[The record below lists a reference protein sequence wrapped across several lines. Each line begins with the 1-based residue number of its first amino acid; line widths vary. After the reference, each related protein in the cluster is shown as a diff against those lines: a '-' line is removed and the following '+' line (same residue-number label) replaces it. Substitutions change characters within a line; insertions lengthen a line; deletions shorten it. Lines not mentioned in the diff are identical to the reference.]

1 MNLILTLA
9 TVLQLVV
16 VVLAQ
21 IPSLIDGEP
30 SSDGIRLVMK
40 RSSGDVVHFRPA
52 RGSLDDETVAATTN
66 KETHRPRKNRKPNKS
81 QEHSQQVGGHKSGS
95 RKLVVAENGSAASEG
110 SQPKHKPGYKSTDK
124 QKRQGSKQQHGHGQ
138 HHGGKRTGS
147 TARTSESGSTC
158 RYAKSAWSN
167 CDDKTNTRSRVLS
180 LRKGEQNCLPT
191 RTIQKKCKKGCRYDK
206 GTWSQCIAGQM
217 TREDKLQAEATGG
230 SDQNCNP
237 VRTVNKKCKANGNA
251 AGGKQHGQNRGTK
264 ERKQKDKSA
273 GRISPHDQ

>member
-1 MNLILTLA
+1 MNLLLTLT

-21 IPSLIDGEP
+21 IPSSIDGELI
-30 SSDGIRLVMK
+30 SDGIRLVME

-52 RGSLDDETVAATTN
+52 RGALDDETVAATTN
-66 KETHRPRKNRKPNKS
+66 KETHRLRKNRKPNKS
-81 QEHSQQVGGHKSGS
+81 QEHFQQVGGHKSGS

-110 SQPKHKPGYKSTDK
+110 SQPKHKQGYKSTDK
-124 QKRQGSKQQHGHGQ
+124 QQRQGPKQQHGHGQ
-138 HHGGKRTGS
+138 HHG
-147 TARTSESGSTC
+147 
-158 RYAKSAWSN
+158 
-167 CDDKTNTRSRVLS
+167 
-180 LRKGEQNCLPT
+180 
-191 RTIQKKCKKGCRYDK
+191 GCRYDK

-217 TREDKLQAEATGG
+217 TREDKLEAEAIGG

>member
-1 MNLILTLA
+1 MNLVLTLT

-21 IPSLIDGEP
+21 KSSSIDGERI
-30 SSDGIRLVMK
+30 SDGIRLVME

-52 RGSLDDETVAATTN
+52 RGALDDETVTATTN
-66 KETHRPRKNRKPNKS
+66 KETHRLRKNRKPNKS
-81 QEHSQQVGGHKSGS
+81 QEHFQQVGGQKSGS
-95 RKLVVAENGSAASEG
+95 RKLVVAETGSAASE
-110 SQPKHKPGYKSTDK
+110 SQPKHKQGYKSTDK
-124 QKRQGSKQQHGHGQ
+124 QQRRGPKQQHGHGQ
-138 HHGGKRTGS
+138 HHG
-147 TARTSESGSTC
+147 GSTC

-167 CDDKTNTRSRVLS
+167 CDIKTNTRSRVLS

-206 GTWSQCIAGQM
+206 GSWSQCIAGQM
-217 TREDKLQAEATGG
+217 TREDKLQTEAIGD

-251 AGGKQHGQNRGTK
+251 GGGKQHGQNRGPK
-264 ERKQKDKSA
+264 ERKQKEKSA

>member
-138 HHGGKRTGS
+138 HHGG
-147 TARTSESGSTC
+147 STC